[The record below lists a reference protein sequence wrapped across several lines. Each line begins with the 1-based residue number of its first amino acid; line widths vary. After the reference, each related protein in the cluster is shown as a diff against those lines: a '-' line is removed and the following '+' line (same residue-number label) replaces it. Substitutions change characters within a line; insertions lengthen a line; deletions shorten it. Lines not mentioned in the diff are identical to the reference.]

1 VIILVFVDGLGL
13 GEKNSRKN
21 PCAAHG
27 IKHLSRFIDEDGLN
41 DSDHRGI
48 LIPTEATLGVA
59 GLPQSATGQ
68 ASLFSGINCS
78 QSLGRHLQGFPNQTL
93 RDILKEHSI
102 LKKTKE
108 KGFRSVFINAY
119 RSVFFSLPENIK
131 WKLSVTT
138 IVTLS
143 AGLPFFGLEDIV
155 QERSIYHD
163 MTNEGLIQRGFDV
176 PLFSVEKAAR
186 VLAEA
191 SEEYDFIL
199 YEYFLTDKAGHSQ
212 QMDRARS
219 EIFKIDRFVDTL
231 LSSIDL
237 GKHTVMLTSDHGNIE
252 DLSVKTHTRNPVMT
266 ILWGRGQNELKNR
279 IRSLT
284 DVTPFI
290 LWALET
296 IHSNQFSQTDPVV

>member
-13 GEKNSRKN
+13 GEKDPQKN

-27 IKHLSRFIDEDGLN
+27 IKHLSRFRGDNGDYQ
-41 DSDHRGI
+41 GI
-48 LIPTEATLGVA
+48 LIPTEATLGIP

-68 ASLFSGINCS
+68 ATLFSGINCS

-93 RDILKEHSI
+93 RDILKEHSM
-102 LKKTKE
+102 LKKIKE

-119 RSVFFSLPENIK
+119 RPVFFSLPENIK

-143 AGLPFFGLEDIV
+143 AGIPFFGLKDIV

-176 PLFSVEKAAR
+176 PLFSVEKAAG
-186 VLAEA
+186 VLAAA
-191 SEEYDFIL
+191 SGEYDFIL

-212 QMDRARS
+212 QMGRASS
-219 EIFKIDRFVDTL
+219 EIFKIDWFLNTL

-252 DLSVKTHTRNPVMT
+252 DLSVRTHTRNPVMT
-266 ILWGRGQNELKNR
+266 ILWGRGRNELKNK
-279 IRSLT
+279 IHSLT
-284 DVTPFI
+284 DVTPSI

-296 IHSNQFSQTDPVV
+296 VHSNPSS

>member
-1 VIILVFVDGLGL
+1 VIILIFVDGLGL
-13 GEKNSRKN
+13 GEKDPQKN
-21 PCAAHG
+21 PCTG
-27 IKHLSRFIDEDGLN
+27 EEIEYLSRFIGEEDVDG
-41 DSDHRGI
+41 SAQKGI
-48 LIPTEATLGVA
+48 LVPTEATLGVA

-78 QSLGRHLQGFPNQTL
+78 QSIGRHLQGFPNQTL

-119 RSVFFSLPENIK
+119 RPVFFSLPEDIK

-143 AGLPFFGLEDIV
+143 ASIPFFGLKDIIH
-155 QERSIYHD
+155 ERSIYHD

-176 PLFSVEKAAR
+176 PLFSVEKAAS
-186 VLAEA
+186 VLAET
-191 SEEYDFIL
+191 SEKYDFIL

-212 QMDRARS
+212 EMSRASS
-219 EIFKIDRFVDTL
+219 EILKIDRFLDTL
-231 LSSIDL
+231 LSLINL
-237 GKHTVMLTSDHGNIE
+237 NKHTVMLTSDHGNIE
-252 DLSVKTHTRNPVMT
+252 DLSVKTHTRNRVMT
-266 ILWGRGQNELKNR
+266 LLWGRGSRELKDR

-284 DVTPFI
+284 DVTPSI
-290 LWALET
+290 LWAMEAF
-296 IHSNQFSQTDPVV
+296 HSN